1 MAGTSQSYGLP
12 IFRYNLG
19 DFYTFNLVVALWVNL
34 IIDSGFDS
42 PMLEN
47 LDRISVGA
55 LLLKVFMSIVRLG
68 CGRLTHS

>member
-1 MAGTSQSYGLP
+1 MAGISQSHGLHS
-12 IFRYNLG
+12 FKYNLG
-19 DFYTFNLVVALWVNL
+19 NFYTFNLVVALWVNL

-55 LLLKVFMSIVRLG
+55 LLMKVFMSIVRLS